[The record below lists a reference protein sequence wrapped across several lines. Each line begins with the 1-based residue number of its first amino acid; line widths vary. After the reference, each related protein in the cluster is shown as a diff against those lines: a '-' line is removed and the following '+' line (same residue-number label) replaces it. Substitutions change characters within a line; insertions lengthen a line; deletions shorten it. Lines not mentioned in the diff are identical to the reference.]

1 MATVQRVTPPHP
13 TLTRRRGEE
22 TYEMMKPHLDSG
34 QVELL
39 LPSDV
44 PLSLSY
50 LDGIIL
56 KLLAAQSLQDVTFVT
71 SDSRIYRH
79 LARIAG
85 IRELDI
91 YARFGE
97 DADRE
102 RVEPQPL
109 PIPTKV
115 RPFTR
120 KEMEKLQFVAPTRRG
135 PAGKAAPPRRSR
147 PPSQR
152 KA

>member
-1 MATVQRVTPPHP
+1 MATIQRFTPSHP
-13 TLTRRRGEE
+13 TLTRRRGED
-22 TYEMMKPHLDSG
+22 TYEQLRPYLDSG

-56 KLLAAQSLQDVTFVT
+56 KLLAAQRLQDVTFVT

-85 IRELDI
+85 IRELEI

-109 PIPTKV
+109 PIPTKF
-115 RPFTR
+115 RPFTMN
-120 KEMEKLQFVAPTRRG
+120 EIEKLQFATPTRRG
-135 PAGKAAPPRRSR
+135 VAGKAAPPRRSR

>member
-13 TLTRRRGEE
+13 TITRRRGEE
-22 TYEMMKPHLDSG
+22 TYEQIKPYLDSG

-56 KLLAAQSLQDVTFVT
+56 RLLAAQRLQDVTFVT

-91 YARFGE
+91 YARLGE
-97 DADRE
+97 GADRE
-102 RVEPQPL
+102 RVKPQPL
-109 PIPTKV
+109 SIPTKF
-115 RPFTR
+115 RPFTK
-120 KEMEKLQFVAPTRRG
+120 KEAEKLQFVAPTQQGR
-135 PAGKAAPPRRSR
+135 AGRPSPPRRSR